1 MDISIVIPTWNN
13 CRRLAQTLSALC
25 GCDVPPALEW
35 ELVVVNNQCTD
46 DTNWRQ

>member
-25 GCDVPPALEW
+25 GCTVPPALEW
-35 ELVVVNNQCTD
+35 ELVVVNGPCKDVTSS
-46 DTNWRQ
+46 R